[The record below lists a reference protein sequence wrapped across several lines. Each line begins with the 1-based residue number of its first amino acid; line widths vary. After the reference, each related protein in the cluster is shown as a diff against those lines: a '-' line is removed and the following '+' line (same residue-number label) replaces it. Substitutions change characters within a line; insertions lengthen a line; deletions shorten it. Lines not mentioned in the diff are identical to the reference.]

1 MQNIYQGRRITN
13 LDSLKE
19 AIVEEWKKIP
29 QEITDKSIDAF
40 KPTIFLEKFETN

>member
-19 AIVEEWKKIP
+19 AIVEEWKKNS
-29 QEITDKSIDAF
+29 QEITDKCIDTF
-40 KPTIFLEKFETN
+40 KPTICLEIFETN